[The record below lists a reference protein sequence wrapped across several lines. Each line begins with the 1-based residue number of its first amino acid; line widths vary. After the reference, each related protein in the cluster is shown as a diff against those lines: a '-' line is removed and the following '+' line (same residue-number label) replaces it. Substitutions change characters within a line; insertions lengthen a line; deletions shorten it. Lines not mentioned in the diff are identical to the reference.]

1 MSHTKDQDSK
11 EAEIDDKAIYILQTI
26 KVNSQPFT
34 IFYDTG
40 CGDMVSKFSAIKRLG
55 KKAKQECKGPIKLGG
70 VGCVQTESPY
80 GIYQIKL
87 PLINGSEATLP
98 GVCLENI
105 TNDFPVY
112 PLQGKVKKDIEKFYQ
127 QSEGNPNDL
136 PVVPKSVG
144 GSVDIMIGIKY
155 LRYHPKLI
163 FQLPSGLTI
172 YESMFRNA
180 DGSNGVIG
188 GPHRIFTEIDKSFH
202 LCDVKSLQLKSFFS
216 DQYQF

>member
-34 IFYDTG
+34 IFYETG

-70 VGCVQTESPY
+70 VGCVQTQSPY

-87 PLINGSEATLP
+87 LLINESEAT

-105 TNDFPVY
+105 TNDFRVY
-112 PLQGKVKKDIEKFYQ
+112 PLQGKV
-127 QSEGNPNDL
+127 
-136 PVVPKSVG
+136 
-144 GSVDIMIGIKY
+144 
-155 LRYHPKLI
+155 
-163 FQLPSGLTI
+163 
-172 YESMFRNA
+172 
-180 DGSNGVIG
+180 
-188 GPHRIFTEIDKSFH
+188 
-202 LCDVKSLQLKSFFS
+202 
-216 DQYQF
+216 